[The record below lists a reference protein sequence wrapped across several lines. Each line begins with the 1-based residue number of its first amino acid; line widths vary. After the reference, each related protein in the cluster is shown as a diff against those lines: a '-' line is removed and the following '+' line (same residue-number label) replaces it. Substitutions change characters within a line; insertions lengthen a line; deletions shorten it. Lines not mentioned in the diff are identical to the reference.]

1 MALLTTGGAGRGLYS
16 LWLYLLQ
23 AGLRAGLK
31 PAETESGRRS
41 RAEVDRALGIY
52 DVGDDGDDEDDDDD
66 EDGDEDDSRSGGFG
80 ADDRQEVARLRRQQ
94 VRQQQ
99 MDQYQEDARRKA
111 RRQAGQD
118 MPDDDF

>member
-1 MALLTTGGAGRGLYS
+1 M
-16 LWLYLLQ
+16 
-23 AGLRAGLK
+23 RAPHNRKKQPDL
-31 PAETESGRRS
+31 SGM
-41 RAEVDRALGIY
+41 
-52 DVGDDGDDEDDDDD
+52 DDD

-99 MDQYQEDARRKA
+99 VDQYQEDARRKA